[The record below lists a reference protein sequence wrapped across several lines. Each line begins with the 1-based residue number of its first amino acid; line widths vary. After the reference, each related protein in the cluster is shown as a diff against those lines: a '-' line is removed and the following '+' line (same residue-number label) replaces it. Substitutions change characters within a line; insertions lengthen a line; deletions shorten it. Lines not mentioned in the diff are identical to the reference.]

1 MLDLEVKQMKTE
13 TKSFAEY
20 KAPGCKVVALSLGSS
35 YLQATSGYGE
45 EGKPGTQGGYYEDGD
60 DY

>member
-1 MLDLEVKQMKTE
+1 MKTE

>member
-1 MLDLEVKQMKTE
+1 MKTE

-20 KAPGCKVVALSLGSS
+20 KAPKCKCVEFYMNRAFMQEVSS
-35 YLQATSGYGE
+35 PYGAV
-45 EGKPGTQGGYYEDGD
+45 GAAGNDFTLVNEDE